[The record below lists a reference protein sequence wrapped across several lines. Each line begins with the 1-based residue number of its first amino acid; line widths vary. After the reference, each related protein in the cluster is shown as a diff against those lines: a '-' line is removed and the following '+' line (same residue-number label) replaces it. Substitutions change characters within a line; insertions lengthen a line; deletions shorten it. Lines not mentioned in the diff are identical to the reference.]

1 MKSNKVYETECIVC
15 HTKFLSRSP
24 IARYCPPCKY
34 KVKRQQGKDG
44 LKRMQAREKVRKELE
59 KQAKAKKKTMVRDVV
74 KEAEKHNMSYGQYV
88 SVTEVLNELHRI

>member
-1 MKSNKVYETECIVC
+1 
-15 HTKFLSRSP
+15 
-24 IARYCPPCKY
+24 
-34 KVKRQQGKDG
+34 
-44 LKRMQAREKVRKELE
+44 MQAREKVRKELE